1 MEQIEVSFCL
11 NNRGMLYCSFHE
23 KGAILVLG
31 AEYREVIKKL
41 SGSEEALKLDEFGT
55 AVSEKNRV

>member
-1 MEQIEVSFCL
+1 
-11 NNRGMLYCSFHE
+11 MLYCSFHE
-23 KGAILVLG
+23 KGAILLLG